1 MAYTESST
9 IRDIVRKP
17 NGKTILEKYV
27 GRTLTQLEID
37 QVYPMAIKALTSYV
51 TMDQVKLKAL
61 LNELNTK

>member
-9 IRDIVRKP
+9 IRDIMAKP

-27 GRTLTQLEID
+27 GHPLTQIGLD
-37 QVYPMAIKALTSYV
+37 QVYPMAIKALAPLV
-51 TMDQVKLKAL
+51 AIDQVKLTAL